1 MRQPRTTRAI
11 ALAGLIGLTAAA
23 CSGSDDVADTAS
35 ATTAAAAGSATT
47 APSAAKLPTIAKPW
61 ARATADGVKMG
72 AAYFT
77 VTAPADDKLVA
88 AKVPSSVAAMTEIH
102 EVTMS
107 NGAMSMKELAGGLPL
122 PAGTAVEL
130 KPGGYHI
137 MLMQLAGPLKV
148 GSSFELTLTFEKAG
162 TTTITVPVRETA
174 P

>member
-1 MRQPRTTRAI
+1 
-11 ALAGLIGLTAAA
+11 
-23 CSGSDDVADTAS
+23 
-35 ATTAAAAGSATT
+35 
-47 APSAAKLPTIAKPW
+47 
-61 ARATADGVKMG
+61 
-72 AAYFT
+72 
-77 VTAPADDKLVA
+77 
-88 AKVPSSVAAMTEIH
+88 
-102 EVTMS
+102 MS